1 MNQPPPDQH
10 RLATA
15 YYGPPIY
22 AYPQPLPPPHDHFR
36 RLLTITIR
44 AFIAFCV
51 AFGLAI
57 LILWLVFRPQKM
69 RIAVSS
75 ASLRSFNITSS
86 SGDRLLSF
94 DLSANLTFRN
104 PNTRAG
110 IYYDWLEAHAD
121 YDGMRFGKTGLPVF
135 YQGRKETT
143 EVTAQFD
150 GRSTIG
156 IAGGGD
162 VEFERDNTTG
172 VFPVDLWIFGRVR
185 YKFGSAVTRRYMMRA
200 LCPVRLPLGKREFS
214 FTSCKVL
221 DL

>member
-1 MNQPPPDQH
+1 MNQPPPQQSH
-10 RLATA
+10 LGTG

-22 AYPQPLPPPHDHFR
+22 AYPQPPPPPNDHFR
-36 RLLTITIR
+36 RLLTIAIR

-75 ASLRSFNITSS
+75 ASLRRFDLTSS
-86 SGDRLLSF
+86 SGTRFLSF

-110 IYYDWLEAHAD
+110 IYYDWLEADAD
-121 YDGMRFGKTGLPVF
+121 FDGMRLGTAGLPAF
-135 YQGRKETT
+135 YQARKETR
-143 EVTAQFD
+143 EVLAVFQ
-150 GRSTIG
+150 GRLEIG
-156 IAGGGD
+156 TPSGSE
-162 VEFERDNTTG
+162 VEYQRDNATG
-172 VFPVDLWIFGRVR
+172 VFSVDLWIFGRVR
-185 YKFGSAVTRRYMMRA
+185 YKFGSAVTRRYIMRA
-200 LCPVRLPLGKREFS
+200 VCPAKLPLGKVGFS
-214 FTSCKVL
+214 YTDCKVL